1 MAHFSLGPKQFLYYL
16 LFTASFPVSNGRQ
29 WLLCLKFS
37 FSFSY
42 ILSSETVGVWGYLG
56 FRRWASQILEAYSL
70 RLAFKSDI
78 VFPPSFSFF
87 FLLFFISFT
96 IFQVNLYPTKY
107 ILTYSLLITVC
118 FWVSGNHFSLLHNLR
133 EYLLAQTPRNIYF
146 LNTNLLKLMI

>member
-16 LFTASFPVSNGRQ
+16 LFTASFPISNGQQ

-42 ILSSETVGVWGYLG
+42 ILSSETVGVWGYLD

-70 RLAFKSDI
+70 QFAFKSDI
-78 VFPPSFSFF
+78 VFPPSFFFFFF

-96 IFQVNLYPTKY
+96 IFEVK
-107 ILTYSLLITVC
+107 LISYKIYTDLFSAHNC
-118 FWVSGNHFSLLHNLR
+118 LFLFWVRWQSFFFAS
-133 EYLLAQTPRNIYF
+133 
-146 LNTNLLKLMI
+146 